1 MLDWIKN
8 INKEYPEFWKHYL
21 SKFDKKSQRY
31 VSLSIT
37 YTGTNPEKDV
47 ILSFGAVAIEQDS
60 IRIGDS
66 FEVVLLQYIYL
77 HDNGLSNEFII
88 KSTQPK
94 LGEREAIQA
103 FIEYLGN
110 ATLVGHKIDF
120 AVNLINAA
128 LEKLDCGRLK
138 NEALDIEIMFQKLN
152 DLSDKPVSIDQLC
165 AHFKLPASSEIAST
179 PEEAYTIALLFLKLK
194 LRLGLK

>member
-8 INKEYPEFWKHYL
+8 INKEYPEFWKNYV
-21 SKFDKKSQRY
+21 SKFEKKSQRY
-31 VSLSIT
+31 VALSVNT
-37 YTGTNPEKDV
+37 TGLSPEKDV
-47 ILSFGAVAIEQDS
+47 ILSFGAVAIEKDS
-60 IRIGDS
+60 IRVGDS

-88 KSTQPK
+88 ESKQPK

-103 FIEYLGN
+103 FIEYIGN
-110 ATLVGHKIDF
+110 AVLVGHRIDT
-120 AVNLINAA
+120 AIDLINVA

-138 NEALDIEIMFQKLN
+138 NEALDIEIMYRKLH
-152 DLSDKPVSIDQLC
+152 DISDKSISIDDLC
-165 AHFKLPASSEIAST
+165 TSFKLPVTEKSSS

-194 LRLGLK
+194 LRLGLN

>member
-21 SKFDKKSQRY
+21 SKFEKKSLRY

-37 YTGTNPEKDV
+37 STGTNPEKDV

-66 FEVVLLQYIYL
+66 FEVILLQYIYL

-94 LGEREAIQA
+94 LGEREAVQA
-103 FIEYLGN
+103 FIDYIGN
-110 ATLVGHKIDF
+110 ATLVGHRIDY
-120 AVNLINAA
+120 AVNMINVA
-128 LEKLDCGRLK
+128 LEKLDCGRLR

-152 DLSDKPVSIDQLC
+152 DLSDKSVSIDELC
-165 AHFKLPASSEIAST
+165 TNFKIPIATEIVLSS
-179 PEEAYTIALLFLKLK
+179 EEAYTIAILFLKLK
-194 LRLGLK
+194 TRLGLK

>member
-8 INKEYPEFWKHYL
+8 INKEHPEFWKIYL
-21 SKFDKKSQRY
+21 SKFEKKSQRY

-37 YTGTNPEKDV
+37 STGTNPEKDV

-88 KSTQPK
+88 ESKQPK
-94 LGEREAIQA
+94 LGEREGIQA
-103 FIEYLGN
+103 FIEYIGN
-110 ATLVGHKIDF
+110 AVLVGHRIDT
-120 AVNLINAA
+120 AIDLINVA

-138 NEALDIEIMFQKLN
+138 NEALDIEIMYRKLH
-152 DLSDKPVSIDQLC
+152 DISDKSISIDDLC
-165 AHFKLPASSEIAST
+165 SSFKLPVTEKSSS

-194 LRLGLK
+194 LRLGLN

>member
-8 INKEYPEFWKHYL
+8 INKEHPEFWKNYV
-21 SKFDKKSQRY
+21 SKFEKKSQRY
-31 VSLSIT
+31 VALSVNT
-37 YTGTNPEKDV
+37 TGLSPEKDV
-47 ILSFGAVAIEQDS
+47 ILSFGAVAIEKDS
-60 IRIGDS
+60 IRVGDS

-88 KSTQPK
+88 ESKQPK

-103 FIEYLGN
+103 FIEYIGN
-110 ATLVGHKIDF
+110 AVLVGHRIDT
-120 AVNLINAA
+120 AIDLINVA

-138 NEALDIEIMFQKLN
+138 NEALDIEIMYRKLH
-152 DLSDKPVSIDQLC
+152 DISDKSISIDDLC
-165 AHFKLPASSEIAST
+165 TSFKLPVTEKSSS

-194 LRLGLK
+194 LRLGLN

>member
-8 INKEYPEFWKHYL
+8 INKEHPEFWKSYL

-31 VSLSIT
+31 VALSIDS
-37 YTGTNPEKDV
+37 TGSNPDKDV
-47 ILSFGAVAIEQDS
+47 ILTFGAVAIEQDS

-110 ATLVGHKIDF
+110 SILVGHKINL
-120 AVNLINAA
+120 AVDLINTA

-138 NEALDIEIMFQKLN
+138 NEALDIEIMYQKLN
-152 DLSDKPVSIDQLC
+152 DISDKSFSIDDLST
-165 AHFKLPASSEIAST
+165 HFKLPISSEKVLN

-194 LRLGLK
+194 SRLGLL